1 MRAGTV
7 DVAAVVVNG
16 RHRQDL
22 GKLSDLMES
31 IQRVG
36 LLHPPVVTR
45 DLHLIA
51 GQRRLEACRKL
62 GWKTVPVRIAD
73 DLSSAADLLAAER
86 DENTCRKDMT
96 GTEMYA
102 LGKALEQLER
112 PKALE
117 RHRNGSARGGRGEGG
132 DPSNTALKAR
142 DVVGPAVGLSGAQ
155 WSRLKHIM
163 DRAQEG
169 DEHAAELAA
178 KVDAGEMAISTAYKA
193 LRATDAEPEPKP
205 EPTKKPGNER
215 SEQIATL
222 ARQGHRADQIADK
235 LGISTS
241 RVRHLARQYGI
252 TLPDDAFAKSR
263 KLDNERILDQTV
275 QTLEGLAL
283 GLDLLDT
290 QQTNP
295 AQAQARATSL
305 DRSLAPIKKLVRQ
318 LKEMARDHEA

>member
-7 DVAAVVVNG
+7 DVSAVVVNG

-73 DLSSAADLLAAER
+73 DLTSAADLLAAER

-96 GTEMYA
+96 GSELYA

-112 PKALE
+112 PKTRE
-117 RHRNGSARGGRGEGG
+117 RQGGSGRFG
-132 DPSNTALKAR
+132 DGFVPSETKPS
-142 DVVGPAVGLSGAQ
+142 DTSKVVGEAVGMSRSQ
-155 WSRLKHIM
+155 WQRLKHVM
-163 DRAQEG
+163 ARAEEG
-169 DEHAAELAA
+169 DAYAAELAA
-178 KVDAGEMAISTAYKA
+178 KVDAGEMSVSAADKA
-193 LRATDAEPEPKP
+193 LRAADAEPEPKP

-222 ARQGHRADQIADK
+222 ARQGHRADQIADQI
-235 LGISTS
+235 GISTQ
-241 RVRHLARQYGI
+241 RVRQLARQHDI
-252 TLPDDAFAKSR
+252 ALPDEAFARAR
-263 KLDNERILDQTV
+263 KLDHERILDQTI

-283 GLDLLDT
+283 GLDLLETD
-290 QQTNP
+290 QTDP
-295 AQAQARATSL
+295 AQAEARATSL
-305 DRSLAPIKKLVRQ
+305 NRSLAPIKKLAKQ
-318 LKEMARDHEA
+318 LKEMARDHEG